1 MNDNDK
7 KIEVAASELVR
18 LIIRKLQDEN
28 TDVICRTSL
37 FITYNLFS
45 HESDFTVVY
54 DTLGRSGMI
63 GNYNNDYDYDDNEYL
78 NDDTIEIPLSCED
91 DEYREDYLRE
101 QEQEQK
107 SVLQKMIEYKN
118 ENAFLVIYTKCPVFL
133 VLLLFYC

>member
-1 MNDNDK
+1 
-7 KIEVAASELVR
+7 
-18 LIIRKLQDEN
+18 
-28 TDVICRTSL
+28 
-37 FITYNLFS
+37 
-45 HESDFTVVY
+45 
-54 DTLGRSGMI
+54 MI

-118 ENAFLVIYTKCPVFL
+118 ENTFFGHLYEMSGIFGFTV
-133 VLLLFYC
+133 VLLLGFIFYAADFVYSWIDCVFYYDKRKKRL